1 MLSSEVGVMDY
12 VESLRVFRAVAEA
25 RSFTRAADTLGLTTP
40 AVSRAIAA
48 LEQRVG
54 NRLFHRTT
62 RQISLT
68 ETAERFYERC
78 VTILDDLDALEAE
91 TFNEAREATG
101 VLRLVA
107 HTTATVNRLVPL
119 LASFRMRNPKVSL
132 DVTLIERPVD
142 LVADGYDLGIVV
154 PYMLTS
160 DTTVTKLLDLV
171 PQVIVASPEYLKK
184 HKRPEEPADLA
195 EHEFVAISPSI
206 RKPTLV
212 FKVGEDETPIPLK
225 FDIASNNAM
234 FNREMVCLGFGLGVL
249 PKALLRDDLASGRL
263 VRLLEGFELA
273 DAAIELRLA
282 YVTKTLMPA
291 KVRAFIDHA
300 TAFFESQTP

>member
-1 MLSSEVGVMDY
+1 MDY
-12 VESLRVFRAVAEA
+12 VESLRVFRTVVEA
-25 RSFTRAADTLGLTTP
+25 RSFTRAADTLGVTTP
-40 AVSRAIAA
+40 VVSRAIAS
-48 LEQRVG
+48 LEQRLG

-78 VTILDDLDALEAE
+78 VRILDDIDALEAE

-107 HTTATVNRLVPL
+107 HTTATVNLLVPL
-119 LASFRMRNPKVSL
+119 LASFKLQNPKVSL
-132 DVTLIERPVD
+132 EVTLIERPVD

-160 DTTVTKLLDLV
+160 DTTVTKLLERI

-184 HKRPEEPADLA
+184 HRHPGEPADLA
-195 EHEFVAISPSI
+195 EHDFVAVSPSI
-206 RKPTLV
+206 KKPALA
-212 FKVGEDETPIPLK
+212 FKVGQEDVSIPLK
-225 FDIASNNAM
+225 FDVASNNPM
-234 FNREMVCLGFGLGVL
+234 FNREMVLQGFGLGVL
-249 PKALLRDDLASGRL
+249 PEALIRDDLASGRL
-263 VRLLEGFELA
+263 VRLLEGFDLA
-273 DAAIELRLA
+273 DSAIEIRLA
-282 YVTKTLMPA
+282 YLTRTLMPA

-300 TAFFESQTP
+300 TAFAQSHL

>member
-1 MLSSEVGVMDY
+1 MDY
-12 VESLRVFRAVAEA
+12 VESLRVFRTVVEA
-25 RSFTRAADTLGLTTP
+25 RSFTRAADTLGVTTP
-40 AVSRAIAA
+40 VVSRAIAS
-48 LEQRVG
+48 LEQRLG

-78 VTILDDLDALEAE
+78 VRIIDDIDALEAE

-107 HTTATVNRLVPL
+107 HTTATVNLLVPL
-119 LASFRMRNPKVSL
+119 LASFKLQNPKVSL
-132 DVTLIERPVD
+132 EVTLIERPVD

-160 DTTVTKLLDLV
+160 DTTVTKLLERI

-184 HKRPEEPADLA
+184 HRHPGEPADLA
-195 EHEFVAISPSI
+195 EHDFVAVSPSI
-206 RKPTLV
+206 KKPALA
-212 FKVGEDETPIPLK
+212 FKVGQEDISIPLK
-225 FDIASNNAM
+225 FDVASNNPM
-234 FNREMVCLGFGLGVL
+234 FNREMVLQGFGLGVL
-249 PKALLRDDLASGRL
+249 PEALIRDDLASGRL
-263 VRLLEGFELA
+263 VRLLEGFDLA
-273 DAAIELRLA
+273 DSAIEIRLA
-282 YVTKTLMPA
+282 YLTRTLMPA

-300 TAFFESQTP
+300 TAFAESHL